1 MPLASSHDQS
11 VLNRSVRRPDARR
24 RRRPLP
30 VGKVQLTEDVADV
43 ILSRLLADEQAAREL
58 RVAQPVSS
66 PERDRERDK
75 DQEHANTPGE
85 SLPDLRADGLVEEE
99 AAHRVYD
106 LRCGLVVGEGELAH
120 GRRTPGTALASG
132 LMTSLRGGAGL
143 LPYCGE
149 RRRDAFE
156 GFSLGFYADY
166 QLHEG
171 REDHEARRGEVS
183 DKEGSAVARAD

>member
-1 MPLASSHDQS
+1 MLLTWFLVVFS
-11 VLNRSVRRPDARR
+11 LMNRRPEISALLNPPRR
-24 RRRPLP
+24 
-30 VGKVQLTEDVADV
+30 
-43 ILSRLLADEQAAREL
+43 
-58 RVAQPVSS
+58 
-66 PERDRERDK
+66 PERDRERDE
-75 DQEHANTPGE
+75 DQEHANIPGE
-85 SLPDLRADGLVEEE
+85 GLPDVRADGLVEEE

-120 GRRTPGTALASG
+120 GRRTPGTALAAG
-132 LMTSLRGGAGL
+132 LMTSLRRGAGL

-171 REDHEARRGEVS
+171 REDHEARCGEVA
-183 DKEGSAVARAD
+183 DKEGSAVARAN